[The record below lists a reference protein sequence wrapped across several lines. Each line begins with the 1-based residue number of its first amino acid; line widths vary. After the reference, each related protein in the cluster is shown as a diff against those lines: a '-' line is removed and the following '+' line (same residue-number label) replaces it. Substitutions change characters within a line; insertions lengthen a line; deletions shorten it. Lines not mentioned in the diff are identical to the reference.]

1 MPVLQSQD
9 FIDFSNATLDEKIDL
24 VYELLDKQ
32 RELARLTLAN
42 GNFSSEVETLLK
54 FIIVICNTN
63 FAVMLLHSIENKIYT
78 APEFFFFIREN
89 LTNILKRTWRL
100 IFWSISF
107 ILLVFFSFIQKTICL
122 LKKVNEDNVFLCLLE
137 LKEWKNLLVFWKN
150 VSKVVCLSLTF

>member
-24 VYELLDKQ
+24 VYELLDKE
-32 RELARLTLAN
+32 RELARLTLEN

-63 FAVMLLHSIENKIYT
+63 FAVMLLRSIENKIYT
-78 APEFFFFIREN
+78 APEIFFFIREN

-122 LKKVNEDNVFLCLLE
+122 LKKVNEDVVFLCLLE
-137 LKEWKNLLVFWKN
+137 LKE
-150 VSKVVCLSLTF
+150 

>member
-24 VYELLDKQ
+24 VYELLDKE
-32 RELARLTLAN
+32 RELARLTLEN

-63 FAVMLLHSIENKIYT
+63 FAVMLLRSIENKIYT

-137 LKEWKNLLVFWKN
+137 LKE
-150 VSKVVCLSLTF
+150 

>member
-32 RELARLTLAN
+32 RELARLTLEN

-63 FAVMLLHSIENKIYT
+63 FAVMLLRSIENKIYT
-78 APEFFFFIREN
+78 APEIFFFIREN

-107 ILLVFFSFIQKTICL
+107 ILLVFFLVLF
-122 LKKVNEDNVFLCLLE
+122 KKQYVY
-137 LKEWKNLLVFWKN
+137 
-150 VSKVVCLSLTF
+150 

>member
-32 RELARLTLAN
+32 RELARLTLEN

-63 FAVMLLHSIENKIYT
+63 FAVMLLRSIENKIYT
-78 APEFFFFIREN
+78 APEIFFFIREN

-137 LKEWKNLLVFWKN
+137 LKE
-150 VSKVVCLSLTF
+150 

>member
-24 VYELLDKQ
+24 VYELLDKE
-32 RELARLTLAN
+32 RELARLTLEN

-54 FIIVICNTN
+54 FIIVIYNTN
-63 FAVMLLHSIENKIYT
+63 FAVMLLRSIENKIYT
-78 APEFFFFIREN
+78 APEIFFFIREN

-122 LKKVNEDNVFLCLLE
+122 LKKVNVDNVFLCLLE
-137 LKEWKNLLVFWKN
+137 LKE
-150 VSKVVCLSLTF
+150 

>member
-1 MPVLQSQD
+1 MRVLQSQD
-9 FIDFSNATLDEKIDL
+9 FIDFSNATLHEKIDL

-63 FAVMLLHSIENKIYT
+63 FAVMLLRSIENKIYT
-78 APEFFFFIREN
+78 APEIFFFIREN

-137 LKEWKNLLVFWKN
+137 LKE
-150 VSKVVCLSLTF
+150 

>member
-1 MPVLQSQD
+1 MRVLQSQD
-9 FIDFSNATLDEKIDL
+9 FIDFSNATLHEKIDL

>member
-32 RELARLTLAN
+32 RELARLTLEN

-63 FAVMLLHSIENKIYT
+63 FAVMLLRSIENKIYT
-78 APEFFFFIREN
+78 APKIFFFIREN
-89 LTNILKRTWRL
+89 LTNRLKRTWRL

-107 ILLVFFSFIQKTICL
+107 ILLVFF
-122 LKKVNEDNVFLCLLE
+122 
-137 LKEWKNLLVFWKN
+137 
-150 VSKVVCLSLTF
+150 

>member
-32 RELARLTLAN
+32 RELARLTLEN

-54 FIIVICNTN
+54 FIIVVCNTN
-63 FAVMLLHSIENKIYT
+63 FAVMLLRSIENKIYT
-78 APEFFFFIREN
+78 ALEIFFFIREN

-107 ILLVFFSFIQKTICL
+107 ILLVFF
-122 LKKVNEDNVFLCLLE
+122 
-137 LKEWKNLLVFWKN
+137 
-150 VSKVVCLSLTF
+150 

>member
-32 RELARLTLAN
+32 RELARLTLEN

-63 FAVMLLHSIENKIYT
+63 FAVMLLRSIENKIYT
-78 APEFFFFIREN
+78 APEIFFFIREN

-122 LKKVNEDNVFLCLLE
+122 LKKVNEDVVFLCLLE
-137 LKEWKNLLVFWKN
+137 LKE
-150 VSKVVCLSLTF
+150 

>member
-32 RELARLTLAN
+32 RELARLTLEN

-54 FIIVICNTN
+54 FIIVIYNTN
-63 FAVMLLHSIENKIYT
+63 FAVMLLRSIENKIYT
-78 APEFFFFIREN
+78 APEIFFFIREN

-137 LKEWKNLLVFWKN
+137 LKE
-150 VSKVVCLSLTF
+150 